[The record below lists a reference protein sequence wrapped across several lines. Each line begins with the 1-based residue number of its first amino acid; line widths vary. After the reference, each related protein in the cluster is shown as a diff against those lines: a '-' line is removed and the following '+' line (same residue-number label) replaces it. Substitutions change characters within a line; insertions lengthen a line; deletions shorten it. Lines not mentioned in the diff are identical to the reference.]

1 MNSFHEYPAGLKITR
16 NASPAAT
23 IGIPVYNGENYLE
36 EAISSALRQ
45 TFDDLEV
52 LVCDNA
58 STDRTPE
65 IVKDLAVS
73 DARVTYLRNET
84 NIGAARNYNRVW
96 AEGRGRYFK
105 WLAHDDRMKPEY
117 LERTMSVLDERS
129 EVVLCNSRVDY
140 IDAEGAVFDQYDGIL
155 AVADH
160 ARPSDRFAAI
170 VLRSHSCVDFFGL
183 VRRDAMENSLLHG
196 TFHGADR
203 AFLAQMALRG
213 GFAHIPEP
221 LVEMREHP
229 NRYTRQNISVKARQT
244 WHDGDHGRRF
254 EVPSLIL
261 YHKYQDIVAQE
272 ASLAAEERRRCN
284 QVLKQW
290 WFTNWNSL
298 RVAVDGVS
306 NVIPG
311 FSTFA
316 ENAKVRLFGAA
327 PGHFTKR

>member
-1 MNSFHEYPAGLKITR
+1 MSALDEYPAK
-16 NASPAAT
+16 ASAEARAAPAVS

-36 EAISSALRQ
+36 EAITSALRQ
-45 TFDDLEV
+45 TAGDLEV

-65 IVKDLAVS
+65 IVRDLAAS
-73 DARVTYLRNET
+73 DPRVTYLRNET

-96 AEGRGRYFK
+96 DAGRGRYFK

-117 LERTMSVLDERS
+117 LERMVAVLDDRP

-140 IDAEGAVFDQYDGIL
+140 IDAEGHVFDQYDGIL
-155 AVADH
+155 AEADH
-160 ARPSDRFAAI
+160 VRPSDRFAAI
-170 VLRSHSCVDFFGL
+170 VLKSHSCVDFFGL
-183 VRRDAMENSLLHG
+183 VRRSAMENSLLHG

-213 GFAHIPEP
+213 GFVHLAEP

-229 NRYTRQNISVKARQT
+229 NRYTRQNLSVQARQT
-244 WHDGDHGRRF
+244 WHDGERGRRF

-261 YHKYQDIVAQE
+261 YRKYQEIVARE
-272 ASLAAEERRRCN
+272 ASLAPEERRRCN
-284 QVLKQW
+284 TVLAKW
-290 WFTNWNSL
+290 WFTNWNMV
-298 RVAVDGVS
+298 RVAVDGFS
-306 NVIPG
+306 NVFPG
-311 FSTFA
+311 ITTVA
-316 ENAKVRLFGAA
+316 ENVKVRAFGAA

>member
-1 MNSFHEYPAGLKITR
+1 MDKVDEYPGNPAVPQS
-16 NASPAAT
+16 ASPDAT
-23 IGIPVYNGENYLE
+23 IGIPVFNGENYLE
-36 EAISSALRQ
+36 EAIKSALCQ
-45 TFDDLEV
+45 TADDLELV
-52 LVCDNA
+52 VCDNA
-58 STDRTPE
+58 STDRTAE
-65 IVKDLAVS
+65 IVKDHAA
-73 DARVTYLRNET
+73 DDPRITYLRNET

-117 LERTMSVLDERS
+117 LERTIPVLDARP

-140 IDAEGAVFDQYDGIL
+140 IDADGTVFDQYDGIL
-155 AVADH
+155 SEASH

-170 VLRSHSCVDFFGL
+170 VLKSHSCVDFFGL
-183 VRRDAMENSLLHG
+183 LRRDAMENSLRHG

-213 GFAHIPEP
+213 EFAHIRDP

-229 NRYTRQNISVKARQT
+229 NRYTRQNISVQARQT
-244 WHDGDHGRRF
+244 WHDGDRGRRF

-261 YHKYQDIVAQE
+261 YRKYREIVAQE
-272 ASLAAEERRRCN
+272 ASLTPEERRRCN
-284 QVLKQW
+284 QVLTQW
-290 WFTNWNSL
+290 WFTNWNAV